1 MAARENQGL
10 LIAVIIL
17 VLLTLV
23 LALAAFLGL
32 SKASENSDSKIQFE
46 ADVAYY
52 KKLSEGYQ
60 NQAEILKALA
70 GDFGPDV
77 ASAPGLLDSIGRLPS
92 GFQGSQQTTLQGIAD
107 ESQRIFDAYQKDMA
121 GTASDGGEAS
131 WRQLN
136 RDLLSLVAKK
146 NSEYHIQVKNSQRTN
161 LDADTKISAALK
173 TNAALQETLTKSQ
186 DELVAEKKRSL
197 EKEAELKD
205 ALANSVSGNEKVN
218 KEFAAFRQVADEN
231 IQAAK
236 NLQSQLAQEN
246 ASLKTQI
253 NELTREDFDRADGKI
268 INVSAGLR
276 KVYINLGSN
285 HGLTNNQTFT
295 IYDREVTNFEKGRH
309 KAKIEVTKVLPFR
322 AEARITEENR
332 VSPILSGDHV
342 LTATWDPGY
351 SVPIALAGVF
361 DLDGDIYDDT
371 QKLIQMV
378 KRNGGKVVA
387 SHDEDGVIQGKIDSS
402 IRYLVVGDSPSSGDP
417 GRRPEA
423 ARAIVIAMQQMR
435 EDAKAN
441 TVELIDLQKLLNR
454 MGVRARPKTVQY
466 EKRIGGFR
474 ERGPGDGSGSRNNGS
489 GSRNDGS
496 GSTNEGSESR
506 NDGSDTRTNGS
517 STRTTGGSSTR

>member
-10 LIAVIIL
+10 LIAVIVL

-32 SKASENSDSKIQFE
+32 SKASENADSNVQFE

-77 ASAPGLLDSIGRLPS
+77 ASAQGLLDSINRLPS
-92 GFQGSQQTTLQGIAD
+92 GFQGSQQSTLQSIAD
-107 ESQRIFDAYQKDMA
+107 ESKTIFEAYKKDMA
-121 GTASDGGEAS
+121 GTAPAGGEAS

-136 RDLLSLVAKK
+136 RGLLSLVAKK
-146 NSEYHIQVKNSQRTN
+146 NSEYNIQVKNSQRTS
-161 LDADTKISAALK
+161 LDAETKIAAAQK
-173 TNAALQETLTKSQ
+173 TNDALQETLKSVQ
-186 DELVAEKKRSL
+186 EKLEQEKKLSL
-197 EKEAELKD
+197 EKERELKSE
-205 ALANSVSGNEKVN
+205 LANAVSGNEKVN

-236 NLQSQLAQEN
+236 NIQSQFASEN
-246 ASLKTQI
+246 TSLKTRI
-253 NELTREDFDRADGKI
+253 NDLEREDFDRADGEI
-268 INVSAGLR
+268 VNVSVSAGR
-276 KVYINLGSN
+276 KTVYINLGSN
-285 HGLTNNQTFT
+285 HGLTNNQTFA
-295 IYDREVTNFEKGRH
+295 IYDQEVTNFEKDRH
-309 KAKIEVTKVLPFR
+309 KAKVEVTKVFPFR
-322 AEARITEENR
+322 SEARITDENPN
-332 VSPILSGDHV
+332 SPILSGDHV

-371 QKLIQMV
+371 EKLIQMI

-387 SHDEDGVIQGKIDSS
+387 WHDQDGVVQGKLDSS
-402 IRYLVVGDSPSSGDP
+402 IRYLVVGDAPVSDGNSL
-417 GRRPEA
+417 RPEVA
-423 ARAIVIAMQQMR
+423 QRIVIAMQQMQ

-466 EKRIGGFR
+466 EKRLGGFP
-474 ERGPGDGSGSRNNGS
+474 ERSPSAGS

-496 GSTNEGSESR
+496 GSR
-506 NDGSDTRTNGS
+506 NGSDTRTEGSDTRTDGS
-517 STRTTGGSSTR
+517 STR